1 MRKLKKRKCT
11 NVEGGALDTTQSS
24 YEKLKARNVMQAEE
38 LERVLLSLQLT
49 QQEKKDIE
57 TKYKV
62 ACKDLQDT
70 QRQKVELASELESM
84 RTQQHQETN
93 IKEDNARLKRSMEA
107 CRTQIEG
114 LKASIIIGADAY
126 DGMVAKVADLEQKI
140 QEVKIENANDKVTQR
155 IAERAVCRHFGW
167 SKSTA
172 DPVLFHAAVAF

>member
-1 MRKLKKRKCT
+1 M
-11 NVEGGALDTTQSS
+11 NTTQSS
-24 YEKLKARNVMQAEE
+24 YEKLKARNVLQEEE

-70 QRQKVELASELESM
+70 QRQKVEIASELESM

-93 IKEDNARLKRSMEA
+93 IMAA

-114 LKASIIIGADAY
+114 LKASIIIGTNAY
-126 DGMVAKVADLEQKI
+126 DAMVAKVADLQQKI

-155 IAERAVCRHFGW
+155 IAERAVCQRSSSG
-167 SKSTA
+167 A
-172 DPVLFHAAVAF
+172 YCA